1 MPGICP
7 KIIQVPQKK
16 FAPSIS
22 QIISAAK
29 RLPPPETYDKIY
41 FQAFIDGESGKQINF
56 ERIKIVKPDGTKVV
70 KWSFKGRIMIESKYA
85 GQKES

>member
-1 MPGICP
+1 MSEDNSS
-7 KIIQVPQKK
+7 PQKK

-29 RLPPPETYDKIY
+29 RLPPPETYDKTS
-41 FQAFIDGESGKQINF
+41 FPAFIDGKSGKQINF

-70 KWSFKGRIMIESKYA
+70 NWSFKGRIMIESKYA
-85 GQKES
+85 GQKKASKI

>member
-7 KIIQVPQKK
+7 KIIQVP
-16 FAPSIS
+16 
-22 QIISAAK
+22 K
-29 RLPPPETYDKIY
+29 RNSHLQYRKLFQPETYDKIY

>member
-1 MPGICP
+1 MSEDNSS
-7 KIIQVPQKK
+7 PQKK

-41 FQAFIDGESGKQINF
+41 FQAFIDGESGKQINV

>member
-1 MPGICP
+1 MSEDNSS
-7 KIIQVPQKK
+7 PQKK

-41 FQAFIDGESGKQINF
+41 FQAFIDGESGK
-56 ERIKIVKPDGTKVV
+56 RIKIVKPDGTKVV